1 MNLGII
7 TLKGLKMKRRDF
19 LSSVVAG
26 IAVSQI
32 PFESLDAS
40 EESAYF
46 RVEVLRVDH
55 VNSNNRLYPREVI
68 EKAIENFKPLQCPL
82 LSRLPS
88 EPTNTMDL
96 SHEVRSI
103 CLEGDFLIAE
113 ITPLDTPMG
122 DTLREIMNKNDHV
135 FRTSGVGTINYDLSK
150 ATGMCVLSESYK
162 LIGID
167 VIRIDMASTF

>member
-55 VNSNNRLYPREVI
+55 INSNNRLYPREVI
-68 EKAIENFKPLQCPL
+68 EKAIENFKPLRCQL
-82 LSRLPS
+82 LSKLDN
-88 EPTNTMDL
+88 EPISPLDL

-103 CLEGDFLIAE
+103 FLEGDFLIAE
-113 ITPLDTPMG
+113 IKPLDTPMG

-135 FRTSGVGTINYDLSK
+135 FRPSGIANINYDSSK
-150 ATGMCVLSESYK
+150 GVCVISENYK